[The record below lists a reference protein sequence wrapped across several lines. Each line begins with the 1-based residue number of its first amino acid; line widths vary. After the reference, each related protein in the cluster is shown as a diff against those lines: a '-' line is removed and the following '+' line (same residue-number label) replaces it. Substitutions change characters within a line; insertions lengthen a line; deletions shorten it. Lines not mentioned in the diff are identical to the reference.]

1 MRKGIASSS
10 WDDAKL
16 PMSIIPL
23 GTKGQCT
30 ITKEQTIIPL
40 QTGKEIHVKQG
51 ESVLIRGALE
61 FFLVFR
67 S

>member
-1 MRKGIASSS
+1 MRKGIISSS
-10 WDDAKL
+10 WDNTKH

-23 GTKGQCT
+23 EMKGQCT
-30 ITKEQTIIPL
+30 IAKGQTVITL

-51 ESVLIRGALE
+51 ETVLIRGALE

-67 S
+67 L

>member
-1 MRKGIASSS
+1 MRKGIVSSS
-10 WDDAKL
+10 WDDTKH

-23 GTKGQCT
+23 GMKGQCT
-30 ITKEQTIIPL
+30 IGKGETVIPL

-51 ESVLIRGALE
+51 DTVLIRGALE

-67 S
+67 L